1 MVKVHEVFAYL
12 RLRCAAEAIEFYKRA
27 FDAHEV
33 FRLAELGGRIGHAEI
48 KIGDR
53 VLMLAD
59 EYPEHGIVGPQMLD
73 GTTFAIHLHV
83 DDVDSLMLRAT
94 NAGATVLR
102 PLADQFYGE
111 RSGSI
116 RDPFGHEWLLGQH
129 IEDVTPE
136 EMQRRYDAMY
146 A

>member
-12 RLRCAAEAIEFYKRA
+12 RLRGAAEAIEFYKRA

-33 FRLAELGGRIGHAEI
+33 FRLSEPGGRIGHAEI
-48 KIGDR
+48 KIGDT

-59 EYPEHGIVGPQMLD
+59 EYPEHGIVGPQTLG

-94 NAGATVLR
+94 NAGATVLQ
-102 PLADQFYGE
+102 PLTDQFYGE

-116 RDPFGHEWLLGQH
+116 RDPF
-129 IEDVTPE
+129 
-136 EMQRRYDAMY
+136 
-146 A
+146 